1 MAERDRTGVA
11 WWCAATI
18 FLSAFLLFQVQPII
32 SKMILPWFGGSPAVW
47 STCMLFFQVLLLAGY
62 AYAHF
67 LNERPPRQQAW
78 IHFGLLLISGLLL
91 PIIPGDRWKPEG
103 SANPTLR
110 ILALLAA
117 NVGLPYFLLSTTGPL
132 VQAWFN
138 RACPLRSVYRL
149 YALSNV
155 GSLGALLSYPFFF
168 EPRWGTSAQGWM
180 WSLAYLGFVVTC
192 GSLALVIRRVPALA
206 KPDPTAGNPP
216 NATATK
222 TVEGEALGAGPPDA
236 ATPSGW
242 NRTLWIALPALASV
256 CLLAITNHLCQDVAV
271 VPFMWVAPLSLY
283 LVTFIICFDN
293 PAWYL
298 RRTFSV
304 LAMASILFLS
314 LVMMNRY
321 MASTAEQGVL
331 GVKVPGWIV
340 HAGINHDYSVNAA
353 VPEWAQR
360 TFPLLGGLSFVDG
373 LQSVQLESFAEK
385 IRKHV
390 ALYLLTMFLVCM
402 VCHGELARLKPAPR
416 HLTSYF
422 LMISAG
428 GALGGTFVALI
439 CPHVAS
445 TYVELNL
452 SLVLGFVVAALVA
465 NGLLHSRFRRSHSQ
479 WRPLPLMTL
488 VSAAAFSVGGL
499 VIVISG
505 PFRSKLHEDLVTLR
519 SFYGILHVQEGEV
532 AGVESPVKY
541 RDLLNGRILH
551 GRQFDHPEYGRVAT
565 TYFGSF
571 SGVGKL
577 MQHYPNQ
584 ESRRVGIVGLGT
596 GSMAAW
602 ADFGDFF
609 RFYEINP
616 QVELIA
622 RVEFSYLRDSAATVE
637 VMLGDARLSMESH
650 PQKQDYDII
659 VLDAF
664 SGDAIP
670 VHLLTVES
678 VKLYDSH
685 LKPEGVIALHISNLH
700 LELAGVVARIAEEL
714 DFRAVEIFGAPPNS
728 DAEFASD
735 WVLLTRNDAFLEIPE
750 IRAVSQHIHSKK
762 RLRTPLWT
770 DQYSNL
776 LAILKSQDVLP
787 IETYVFGRCQDE
799 QGEPVSDALIEIIR
813 APLSNLAADGGES
826 IPAPRA
832 DADQRIQAYRSNPR
846 GRFEIELLDAR
857 FDAWDYLIRVSSER
871 YETQEIVIDEA
882 MRQSQRV
889 LVTLPSR

>member
-1 MAERDRTGVA
+1 MAERDRTALA

-62 AYAHF
+62 GYAHF

-168 EPRWGTSAQGWM
+168 EPRWTTSAQGWM
-180 WSLAYLGFVVTC
+180 WSLAYVGFLVIC
-192 GSLALVIRRVPALA
+192 GSLALVIGRIPALSR
-206 KPDPTAGNPP
+206 PDATADESA
-216 NATATK
+216 NATAKATAK
-222 TVEGEALGAGPPDA
+222 ASSSGAV
-236 ATPSGW
+236 TPSAMPSAW
-242 NRTLWIALPALASV
+242 DRTLWIALPALAST

-271 VPFMWVAPLSLY
+271 VPFMWLAPLSLY
-283 LVTFIICFDN
+283 LITFIICFDN

-321 MASTAEQGVL
+321 VASAAEGGKL
-331 GVKVPGWIV
+331 GFKVPGWIV
-340 HAGINHDYSVNAA
+340 HAAVNDDFGAGA
-353 VPEWAQR
+353 VVPDWAQEKR
-360 TFPLLGGLSFVDG
+360 TMLGGLGIVDA
-373 LQSVQLESFAEK
+373 LRSVQLDTFKEK

-390 ALYLLTMFLVCM
+390 GLYLTTMFLTCM
-402 VCHGELARLKPAPR
+402 ICHGELARLKPAPR

-439 CPHVAS
+439 CPRVAS
-445 TYVELNL
+445 TYVELDL
-452 SLVLGFVVAALVA
+452 SLVLGFLVAAIVA
-465 NGLLHSRFRRSHSQ
+465 NGLLVARFRGNRSQ
-479 WRPLPLMTL
+479 WRTLPMMTMI
-488 VSAAAFSVGGL
+488 SAALFSLGGL

-505 PFRSKLHEDLVTLR
+505 PFRSNPNQDLVTLR
-519 SFYGILHVQEGEV
+519 SFYGILHVQEAEV
-532 AGVESPVKY
+532 AGVDAPVKY

-551 GRQFDHPEYGRVAT
+551 GRQFDHPDYGRVAT
-565 TYFGSF
+565 TYFGSH

-602 ADFGDFF
+602 GDFGDYY

-622 RVEFSYLRDSAATVE
+622 RVEFSYLKDSAATTE

-650 PQKQDYDII
+650 SEKQNYDII

-670 VHLLTVES
+670 VHLLTLES

-685 LKPEGVIALHISNLH
+685 LKPDGVIAVHISNLH
-700 LELAGVVARIAEEL
+700 LELAGVVAKIAEAL
-714 DFRAVEIFGAPPNS
+714 DFRAVEIYGTPSNA
-728 DAEFASD
+728 DAEFPSS
-735 WVLLTRNDAFLEIPE
+735 WVLLTRNEAFLDIPE
-750 IRAVSQHIHSKK
+750 IRAVSQHIHSRK

-776 LAILKSQDVLP
+776 LAILKTQDVLP
-787 IETYVFGRCQDE
+787 VETYVFGRCQDSE
-799 QGEPVSDALIEIIR
+799 GEPVSNALIEIIQS
-813 APLSNLAADGGES
+813 PPSNQASDGVES
-826 IPAPRA
+826 RPAQPA
-832 DADQRIQAYRSNPR
+832 DAEKRIQTYRSDAR
-846 GRFEIELLDAR
+846 GRFEIELQDVR
-857 FDAWDYLIRVSSER
+857 YDAWEYRILVSSER

-889 LVTLPSR
+889 LVTLPAR